1 MTVGATIADA
11 LARYGYLAVFLVVAI
26 ESVGV
31 PFPGETALIT
41 GAALAASGRLSIV
54 GVVIAAAAGAII
66 GGTGGYWIGRS
77 GGSALIARYGRL
89 VRMTPERLQ
98 RLHAFFDKYGAP
110 AVFIGRFV
118 AVLRAWAAI
127 LAGTAQMA
135 FATFFLYNTLGA
147 IVWAAVFG
155 ALGYVFGHSLPALQH
170 NLGLATVVLAGA
182 AAIAGAIYYV
192 TYWRKKHGTSSARS
206 A

>member
-1 MTVGATIADA
+1 MTVGVTIADA
-11 LARYGYLAVFLVVAI
+11 LARYGYLAVFFVVAI

-66 GGTGGYWIGRS
+66 GGTAGYWIGRS
-77 GGSALIARYGRL
+77 GGSALVERYGRL

-98 RLHAFFDKYGAP
+98 RLHAFFDKYGAV
-110 AVFIGRFV
+110 AVFIGRFIS
-118 AVLRAWAAI
+118 VLRAWAAI

-135 FATFFLYNTLGA
+135 FATFSLYNTLGA
-147 IVWAAVFG
+147 IVWAAAFG
-155 ALGYVFGHSLPALQH
+155 ALGYVFGRSLPALQH
-170 NLGLATVVLAGA
+170 NLGLATVVLVGA
-182 AAIAGAIYYV
+182 AAVVGTIYYV
-192 TYWRKKHGTSSARS
+192 THRRHKDGTSAARS